1 MNYFEVYVAEATPL
15 TISKVYSDGT
25 VIPNTEDV
33 IGNEITEY
41 IVYEYEEDGTLFN
54 TSHYQIGG
62 FYSTEDEAMEQIKED
77 HPAGEWQNHDW

>member
-33 IGNEITEY
+33 LGNEITEY
-41 IVYEYEEDGTLFN
+41 IVYEYEEDGTMIGEQ
-54 TSHYQIGG
+54 HYTIGG
-62 FYSTEDEAMEQIKED
+62 GTDEEEAIENIKRD
-77 HPAGEWQNHDW
+77 HPADEWQNHDW

>member
-15 TISKVYSDGT
+15 TISKAYSDGT

-41 IVYEYEEDGTLFN
+41 IVYEYEEDGTMIGEK
-54 TSHYQIGG
+54 HYAIGG
-62 FYSTEDEAMEQIKED
+62 AMGEDEAMEQIRED